1 VRRLALFALVAGA
14 FLAPPT
20 PAFAHAGDAPVATA
34 YRTAVTGISTPEKGL
49 SVRTVEAGA
58 RLELTNHTG
67 HSVEVLG
74 YSGEPYLDV
83 RPDGTYQ
90 NVNSPAAYLNETLE
104 GDNPVPSS
112 ADPTAVPSWRRLS
125 TATTVRWH
133 DQRTHWLSPGVP
145 PAAKSDPSRAHR
157 LRDWSVPLREQA
169 RTFAITGT
177 LDWVPAPRV
186 ALWWLGAALL
196 GLTAAGLALRW
207 SGLVRPLALIAGAA
221 PIAYAVSRA
230 ADGGSVPLVLFPVG
244 LLALA
249 AGWRHPPFYLALTG
263 LVVFVFGGFT
273 IGFGGAVLPTAGPA
287 WVARALVLLAAGLG
301 LGLAAVGVLRLRSP
315 SAAPAPPVAEP
326 DLVAGLSSST

>member
-1 VRRLALFALVAGA
+1 VRRLTLFALVAGA
-14 FLAPPT
+14 FLAPAT
-20 PAFAHAGDAPVATA
+20 PAFAHAGDAPVATV

-67 HSVEVLG
+67 HPIEILG
-74 YSGEPYLDV
+74 YAGEPYLDV

-104 GDNPVPSS
+104 GDNPVPAS
-112 ADPTAVPSWRRLS
+112 ADPTAMPTWRRIT

-145 PAAKSDPSRAHR
+145 PAAKNDPSRTHR

-177 LDWVPAPRV
+177 LDWVPSPRV
-186 ALWWLGAALL
+186 ALWWLGAGLL
-196 GLTAAGLALRW
+196 GLAATGLAHRW
-207 SGLVRPLALIAGAA
+207 TGSVRPLALIAGAA
-221 PIAYAVSRA
+221 PIAYALSRA
-230 ADGGSVPLVLFPVG
+230 ADGGSPPLVLFPAG
-244 LLALA
+244 FLALA
-249 AGWRHPPFYLALTG
+249 AVWRHPPFYLALTG
-263 LVVFVFGGFT
+263 LVVLLFGGLT

-287 WVARALVLLAAGLG
+287 WAARLLVLLSAGLG
-301 LGLAAVGVLRLRSP
+301 IALAATGALRLRT
-315 SAAPAPPVAEP
+315 SAAPTAE
-326 DLVAGLSSST
+326 LSSSA